1 MIITEDSINKTKLL
15 WLIVG
20 GALILSFAACS
31 SGANLGNGFKTE
43 TTCPVMSESLAFVVE
58 REIKKGKEKE
68 GYNVANVTAI
78 EEISRSKE
86 RLECTAIVTHPPSAA
101 AKHWGYKSSFPNSKV
116 FFWLWKDSDGTSY
129 FQYRRGEFV
138 Y

>member
-1 MIITEDSINKTKLL
+1 VIITEDSINKTKLL

-43 TTCPVMSESLAFVVE
+43 TTCQTVSESITYVAE
-58 REIKKGKEKE
+58 QDIKKGKEQE
-68 GYNVANVTAI
+68 GFNVTNVTAI

-101 AKHWGYKSSFPNSKV
+101 AKHWGYRSSFPNSRV
-116 FFWLWKDSDGTSY
+116 FFGLWTDSDGTF
-129 FQYRRGEFV
+129 FQYRRGDFV
-138 Y
+138 H